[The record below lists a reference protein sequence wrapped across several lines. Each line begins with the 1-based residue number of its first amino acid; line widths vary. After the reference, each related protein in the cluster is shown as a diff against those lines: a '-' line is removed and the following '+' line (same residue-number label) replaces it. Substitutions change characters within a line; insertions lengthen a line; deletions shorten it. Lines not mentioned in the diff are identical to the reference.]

1 MLQAWALPIENI
13 IGGGGFVFALTANP
27 LTSGVG
33 REGSPGCSASSVPL
47 EWFRLSL
54 IEDVSEIKIEE
65 KRFRRQL
72 RFEGDVRERRCFER
86 RSDVEET
93 EGVESDSSRPCIT
106 DSMCQTGAMP
116 PFRSAPRSACASAHP
131 HSRRSSPP
139 PQSPLHPDPNQA
151 GRRRHGGAPPPW

>member
-1 MLQAWALPIENI
+1 MFAVETEDVLQAWALPIENI
-13 IGGGGFVFALTANP
+13 IGVGGFVLALATNP

-72 RFEGDVRERRCFER
+72 IFGGEERDLRCSERE
-86 RSDVEET
+86 SDVDDI
-93 EGVESDSSRPCIT
+93 EGVVSGSSRC
-106 DSMCQTGAMP
+106 
-116 PFRSAPRSACASAHP
+116 
-131 HSRRSSPP
+131 RSSSGWT
-139 PQSPLHPDPNQA
+139 QMA
-151 GRRRHGGAPPPW
+151 VEG